1 MKYKIKR
8 NETSKQNKL
17 ILSCGLVIFATSLVS
32 LPQTLLL
39 RYNALAFE
47 EEQQQ
52 HQASKNGYITLFT
65 TTSNITE
72 ANRSD
77 KHIEITDSLLHQV
90 SVEYKKGNFTA
101 AGELAIRAYLDN
113 FEYVE
118 QDIEKHGAKDLKEQ
132 IEQMMRVELRD
143 MIKTGVSQDQLD
155 SQINAIDLKL
165 TEAMRKLIG

>member
-1 MKYKIKR
+1 MKYKIKH

-17 ILSCGLVIFATSLVS
+17 ILSCGLVIFAASLVS

-52 HQASKNGYITLFT
+52 ASKNGYITLFT
-65 TTSNITE
+65 TTSNTTE
-72 ANRSD
+72 VNSSV
-77 KHIEITDSLLHQV
+77 KYIETARQLLNQV
-90 SVEYKKGNFTA
+90 SAEYKKGNFTA

-118 QDIEKHGAKDLKEQ
+118 QDLEKHGAKDLKEQ

-143 MIKTGVSQDQLD
+143 MIKSGVSQDQLD

-165 TEAMRKLIG
+165 TEAMRKLMG

>member
-1 MKYKIKR
+1 MKYKIKH

-17 ILSCGLVIFATSLVS
+17 ILSCGLVIFAASLVS

-47 EEQQQ
+47 EEQQ

-72 ANRSD
+72 ANSSD
-77 KHIEITDSLLHQV
+77 KHIEITRQLLHQV

-118 QDIEKHGAKDLKEQ
+118 QDLEKHGAKDLKEQ

-143 MIKTGVSQDQLD
+143 MIKSGVSQDQLD

-165 TEAMRKLIG
+165 TEAMRKLMG

>member
-1 MKYKIKR
+1 MKYKIKH

-17 ILSCGLVIFATSLVS
+17 ILSCGLVIFAASLVS

-47 EEQQQ
+47 EEQQ

-72 ANRSD
+72 ANSSD
-77 KHIEITDSLLHQV
+77 KRIEITRQLLHQV

-118 QDIEKHGAKDLKEQ
+118 QDLEKHGANDLKEQ

-143 MIKTGVSQDQLD
+143 MIKSGVSQDQLD

-165 TEAMRKLIG
+165 TEAMRKLMG

>member
-1 MKYKIKR
+1 MKYKIKH

-17 ILSCGLVIFATSLVS
+17 ILSCGLVIFAASLVS

-47 EEQQQ
+47 EEQQ

-72 ANRSD
+72 DNSSD
-77 KHIEITDSLLHQV
+77 KHIEITRQLLHQV

-118 QDIEKHGAKDLKEQ
+118 QDLEKHGAKDLKEQ

-143 MIKTGVSQDQLD
+143 MIKSGVSQDQLD

-165 TEAMRKLIG
+165 TEAMRKLMG

>member
-1 MKYKIKR
+1 M
-8 NETSKQNKL
+8 
-17 ILSCGLVIFATSLVS
+17 
-32 LPQTLLL
+32 
-39 RYNALAFE
+39 
-47 EEQQQ
+47 
-52 HQASKNGYITLFT
+52 FT

-72 ANRSD
+72 ANSSD
-77 KHIEITDSLLHQV
+77 KHIEITRQLLHQV

-118 QDIEKHGAKDLKEQ
+118 QDLEKHGAKDLKEQ

-143 MIKTGVSQDQLD
+143 MIKSGVSQDQLD

-165 TEAMRKLIG
+165 TEAMRKLMG

>member
-1 MKYKIKR
+1 MKYNIKH

-17 ILSCGLVIFATSLVS
+17 ILSCGLVIFAASLVL
-32 LPQTLLL
+32 LPQILLL

-52 HQASKNGYITLFT
+52 QAIKNGYITLFT

-72 ANRSD
+72 ANSSD
-77 KHIEITDSLLHQV
+77 KHIGITRQLLHQV

-118 QDIEKHGAKDLKEQ
+118 QDLEKHGAKDLKEQ

-143 MIKTGVSQDQLD
+143 MIKSGVSQDQLD
-155 SQINAIDLKL
+155 SKINAIDLKL
-165 TEAMRKLIG
+165 TEAMRKLMG

>member
-1 MKYKIKR
+1 MKYKIKH

-17 ILSCGLVIFATSLVS
+17 ILSCGLVIFAASLVS

-47 EEQQQ
+47 EEQQ

-72 ANRSD
+72 ANSSD
-77 KHIEITDSLLHQV
+77 KYIEITRQLLHQV

-118 QDIEKHGAKDLKEQ
+118 QDLEKHGAKDLKEQ

-143 MIKTGVSQDQLD
+143 MIKSGVSQDQLD

-165 TEAMRKLIG
+165 TEAMRKLMG

>member
-1 MKYKIKR
+1 MWIGYFCSLSGLTATNVVIKIQCFGIR
-8 NETSKQNKL
+8 RRTTTN
-17 ILSCGLVIFATSLVS
+17 
-32 LPQTLLL
+32 
-39 RYNALAFE
+39 
-47 EEQQQ
+47 
-52 HQASKNGYITLFT
+52 QASKNGYITLFT

-77 KHIEITDSLLHQV
+77 KHIGITRQLLHQV

-118 QDIEKHGAKDLKEQ
+118 QDLEKHGAKDLKEQ

-143 MIKTGVSQDQLD
+143 MIKSGVSQDQLD

-165 TEAMRKLIG
+165 TEAMRKLMG

>member
-1 MKYKIKR
+1 MKYKIKH

-17 ILSCGLVIFATSLVS
+17 ILSCGLVIFAASLVS

-47 EEQQQ
+47 EEQQ

-72 ANRSD
+72 VNSSD
-77 KHIEITDSLLHQV
+77 KHIEITRQLLHQV

-118 QDIEKHGAKDLKEQ
+118 QDLEKHGAKDLKEQ
-132 IEQMMRVELRD
+132 IEQMMRVELRA
-143 MIKTGVSQDQLD
+143 MIKSGVSQDQLD

-165 TEAMRKLIG
+165 TEAMRKLMG